1 MLTEKRKCFKE
12 LLNILKDEW
21 LTGKG
26 WIASFCQTY
35 HIQEI
40 RQHREAASINTEA
53 VEVEHKQL
61 QAELAEYELRD
72 IFNVDETGMLAF
84 ATPDQGLA
92 TRKMSGRKQDK
103 F

>member
-1 MLTEKRKCFKE
+1 MNGLLVKAGLHHSVKPITFKR
-12 LLNILKDEW
+12 L
-21 LTGKG
+21 G
-26 WIASFCQTY
+26 
-35 HIQEI
+35 
-40 RQHREAASINTEA
+40 NTERLHPLI
-53 VEVEHKQL
+53 EVEHKQL